1 MLRSNWIQDKFWKHA
16 YKICCGFECGIERK
30 KDFQDNTLGFDLS
43 NWVDGG
49 AIFWNT
55 DIH

>member
-1 MLRSNWIQDKFWKHA
+1 MVRSNWIQDKFWKHA
-16 YKICCGFECGIERK
+16 YKTCCGFECGIERK

-49 AIFWNT
+49 AIFWHT